1 MACTRLRSRL
11 SIGGGVLLMSAA
23 VCFAWWSD
31 NKTALATSPGI
42 SVNEKADTIIHQTSL
57 SPLLRLLSFMFCLI
71 GGFLPLFGF
80 LWFVKVNRQ
89 MSSGYRQW
97 NRSTSYPNTMEQR
110 ANYRHS
116 DPNNLQACLYSPL
129 CEELNCTSV
138 MMMPTNSLLI
148 PVASEDPALPPSY
161 EKLTG
166 TGRIQ
171 LLPCS
176 HVPSNS
182 ALPQREQIQTL
193 QKEELRPGSLTSA
206 ANSIPPP
213 SYNNIHL
220 HV

>member
-11 SIGGGVLLMSAA
+11 SIGGGVLLTSAA

-31 NKTALATSPGI
+31 NKTCP
-42 SVNEKADTIIHQTSL
+42 EKVETIIDQTSL
-57 SPLLRLLSFMFCLI
+57 SPLLRLLSFLFCLI
-71 GGFLPLFGF
+71 GGFLLLFGF
-80 LWFVKVNRQ
+80 LWSVKLNRQ

-97 NRSTSYPNTMEQR
+97 NRTTSYPNTTEQR

-116 DPNNLQACLYSPL
+116 DPNNLQAPLYSPY
-129 CEELNCTSV
+129 CEGLNCTSV

-148 PVASEDPALPPSY
+148 PLASEEPALPPSY
-161 EKLTG
+161 EMLTD
-166 TGRIQ
+166 TSRIQ
-171 LLPCS
+171 LLPCTHS
-176 HVPSNS
+176 SSNS
-182 ALPQREQIQTL
+182 TLSQTEQIQTL

-206 ANSIPPP
+206 TNSIPPP